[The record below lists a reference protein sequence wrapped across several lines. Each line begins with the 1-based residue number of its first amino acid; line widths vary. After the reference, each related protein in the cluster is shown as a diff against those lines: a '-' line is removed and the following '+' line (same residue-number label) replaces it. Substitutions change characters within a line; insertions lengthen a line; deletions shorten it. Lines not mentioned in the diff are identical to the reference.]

1 MSPANPNPLN
11 PTKGAAGW
19 DAVDDQQM
27 DLMELGEKRGG
38 VGGVR
43 VVVLEVV

>member
-27 DLMELGEKRGG
+27 DLMELGEKTE
-38 VGGVR
+38 VWGVR